1 MPLEIVN
8 KELYQDRTVQDW
20 HRRVMPRDADAID
33 VDLVGVCRHSYCR
46 EPLYWIEATT
56 NPNKP
61 ATILRR
67 FAQMTNAYGL
77 VVQHDTET
85 LTDVRVVGDPNA
97 GKWSLNRSQDL
108 SGGFAEYLNGI
119 RHIHQH
125 MRHGGA

>member
-1 MPLEIVN
+1 MPLHIGN
-8 KELYQDRTVQDW
+8 RELYQDRTVQDW
-20 HRRVMPRDADAID
+20 HRRMMPRDADAID

-77 VVQHDTET
+77 VVQHDTEQIT
-85 LTDVRVVGDPNA
+85 AFRYVNQSSLMNLPNHGPLDEHLTA
-97 GKWSLNRSQDL
+97 
-108 SGGFAEYLNGI
+108 I
-119 RHIHQH
+119 RKAHNLT
-125 MRHGGA
+125 RHV